1 MYRHVRLS
9 DERFDDSSHFIH
21 VIDTNYVRLGRLW
34 IRLFTIWEV
43 QQVIL
48 KKKRRK
54 NSDSLMGIELMT
66 PDLTLSQEV
75 LDYE

>member
-1 MYRHVRLS
+1 MS
-9 DERFDDSSHFIH
+9 DERFDDSFHFVH
-21 VIDTNYVRLGRLW
+21 VIDTHYVRLGRLW
-34 IRLFTIWEV
+34 IRLFTRWEI

>member
-1 MYRHVRLS
+1 MS
-9 DERFDDSSHFIH
+9 DERFDDSSHFVH
-21 VIDTNYVRLGRLW
+21 VIDTHYVRLGRLW
-34 IRLFTIWEV
+34 IRLFTRWEV

-66 PDLTLSQEV
+66 PDLTLSHEV

>member
-1 MYRHVRLS
+1 MS
-9 DERFDDSSHFIH
+9 DERFDDSSHFVH
-21 VIDTNYVRLGRLW
+21 VIDTHYVRLGRLW
-34 IRLFTIWEV
+34 IRLFTRWEI

>member
-1 MYRHVRLS
+1 MS
-9 DERFDDSSHFIH
+9 DERFDDSSHFVH
-21 VIDTNYVRLGRLW
+21 VIDTHYVRLGRLW
-34 IRLFTIWEV
+34 IRLFTRWEV

>member
-9 DERFDDSSHFIH
+9 DERFDDSSHFVH
-21 VIDTNYVRLGRLW
+21 VIDTHYVRLGRLW

>member
-1 MYRHVRLS
+1 MS
-9 DERFDDSSHFIH
+9 DERFDDSSHFVH
-21 VIDTNYVRLGRLW
+21 VIDTHYVRLVRLW
-34 IRLFTIWEV
+34 IRLFTTWEV

>member
-9 DERFDDSSHFIH
+9 DERFDDSSHFVH
-21 VIDTNYVRLGRLW
+21 VIDTLYVRLGRLW

>member
-9 DERFDDSSHFIH
+9 DERFDDSSHFVH
-21 VIDTNYVRLGRLW
+21 VIDTHYVRLGRLW
-34 IRLFTIWEV
+34 IRLFTRWEI

-48 KKKRRK
+48 KKKGRK

>member
-1 MYRHVRLS
+1 MS
-9 DERFDDSSHFIH
+9 DERFDDSSHFVH
-21 VIDTNYVRLGRLW
+21 VIDTHYVRLGLLW

>member
-1 MYRHVRLS
+1 MS
-9 DERFDDSSHFIH
+9 DERFDDSSHFVH
-21 VIDTNYVRLGRLW
+21 VIDTHYVRLGRLW
-34 IRLFTIWEV
+34 TRLFTRWEV

-75 LDYE
+75 LDYEL

>member
-9 DERFDDSSHFIH
+9 DERFDDSSHFVH
-21 VIDTNYVRLGRLW
+21 VIDTHYVRLGRLW
-34 IRLFTIWEV
+34 IRLFTRWEI

-54 NSDSLMGIELMT
+54 NSDSLMAIELVT
-66 PDLTLSQEV
+66 PDLMLSQEV

>member
-1 MYRHVRLS
+1 MS
-9 DERFDDSSHFIH
+9 DERFDDSSHFVH
-21 VIDTNYVRLGRLW
+21 VIDTHYVRLGRLW
-34 IRLFTIWEV
+34 IRLFTRWEI

-54 NSDSLMGIELMT
+54 NSDSLMAIELVT